1 MLSFWLAPRKCKQY
15 CLDSFWSVV
24 LTVSIKD
31 QINHIVSG
39 PSHLIETLG
48 NQNTMILNIP
58 EVGLCHSANFD
69 ARRTKAPPSS
79 LQIGIADWDTLMI
92 T

>member
-1 MLSFWLAPRKCKQY
+1 M
-15 CLDSFWSVV
+15 SV
-24 LTVSIKD
+24 KD

-48 NQNTMILNIP
+48 DQNAMILNIP
-58 EVGLCHSANFD
+58 EVGLCRSADLD
-69 ARRTKAPPSS
+69 ARRTKAPRSS
-79 LQIGIADWDTLMI
+79 LQIGVADWNTLMI